1 MINVNMKNRNATWAY
16 YIGITIVFGTH
27 LYMLGFGLPAEQIFG
42 HSVFNLV
49 AGCLLA
55 YSWFSK

>member
-1 MINVNMKNRNATWAY
+1 MKNRNATWAY